1 MTLPQDVED
10 VEDGPHRPDYPPKTP
25 PPPKKP
31 VEAPRPETRYGPRHA
46 AAAPGSSCSGGPG
59 SAVDTQPRL
68 RARIANR
75 RAANWTLDAQPW
87 AAKSAGSKAARNV
100 GDKLTGWGYRPVP
113 ARHASDLTQR
123 LVDAAIGDGGARIS
137 VHLADQDQQALILVL
152 SHQPTQD
159 TPDQQLLHNLASMGV
174 VSCGVDTDRDGAGRR
189 RWALIDL

>member
-1 MTLPQDVED
+1 VALPID

-31 VEAPRPETRYGPRHA
+31 VEAPRPETRHDPAR
-46 AAAPGSSCSGGPG
+46 PGPG
-59 SAVDTQPRL
+59 AAVAAQPRL

-75 RAANWTLDAQPW
+75 RAANWTLDAAPW
-87 AAKSAGSKAARNV
+87 AHASAGPKASRNV
-100 GDKLTGWGYRPVP
+100 QEKLAGWGYRS
-113 ARHASDLTQR
+113 ARAEHAAALTAR
-123 LVDAAIGDGGARIS
+123 LVNAALEDDGARIS

-152 SHQPTQD
+152 SHQPAQD
-159 TPDQQLLHNLASMGV
+159 TPDEQLLHDLAATGV